1 MITTIDNL
9 QSVFVV
15 EREGISK
22 NSIFCNLHDIP
33 KVLKELEKN
42 DNFVVY
48 RYWNYKLKKCS
59 KKHLNSMF
67 ESNQINFK
75 IQ

>member
-1 MITTIDNL
+1 MITTIDNN
-9 QSVFVV
+9 QSVFIV
-15 EREGISK
+15 ECECISK
-22 NSIFCNLHDIP
+22 KSVFCNLHDIP

-48 RYWNYKLKKCS
+48 RYWNYKPKKLT
-59 KKHLNSMF
+59 KKGLNDLF
-67 ESNQINFK
+67 TSNQINFK